1 MGGGLM
7 QLVAYGAQDIYL
19 TGNPQITFFKV
30 VYRRHTNFS
39 MESIEQTWNGDPL
52 CGRATATIS
61 RNGDLVHKLYL
72 QQTLSV
78 RYTKE
83 ALEQSISDI
92 IGERCDISNPNMKN
106 GGSFVFNPA
115 HTGINNIEVE
125 IGGQMI
131 DRQSGK
137 WMEVISQLTEP
148 NSAGILGIV
157 GPNTGTRFQN
167 MARGGGVVV
176 TGLGSVVDKIGSG
189 DSLAFETFLDEF
201 DTDPTSII
209 EQLFKYNGET
219 EAITKF
225 DAYVPLRFWFCNNA
239 GLALPL
245 IALQYHEV
253 RVILSMKEQ
262 AVNESSLCFGSNI
275 KYECNRL
282 FADYIYLDTDERRRF
297 AQVSHEYLIEQ
308 VQYQQFLNTGGDL
321 NLNFNHPV
329 KEIIWTGGQNDRTG
343 LFGRLPGSST
353 DFLENDYYRKDCA
366 PGANTKYHLELNG
379 HQRMSARPLEYYTK
393 QQVYDYHT
401 GTPVGS
407 GDSYFLNGECGLA
420 YNGSNSGSGG
430 GTTEGVGVFLRLNL
444 NHLMNLQNGTTLTND
459 NKDITKLSYIVDGP
473 DPSASSV
480 LCNGSTVYYKVKTF
494 DQVKLES
501 VTLFGDQTAGTCKR
515 VYEQRE
521 SDRFF
526 LDEYGPIY
534 SSSKISDMNASVGDT
549 INISETHYINGGC
562 CNISFES
569 HPINVNDS
577 VLKSYY
583 SEFSQ
588 SSWLTYKPTT
598 YNENVTTGAGT
609 AYDSFRSARWPA
621 QLKEGDS
628 DIPILDG
635 NGYTSVSNQFYQY
648 KTETTEMVN
657 SGDINDSLYSCY
669 NCSESGSM
677 SSNVWWVDTPLFPNN
692 NRTAHN
698 LKSGTD
704 KIVPKNNYNNYYPLK
719 EGDKSKFE
727 YEAYTEE
734 QIENGSG
741 NKGLYI
747 STLLPLKDDYWCKSS
762 LSVSKAISCSD
773 ILPGVNQLEPIILW
787 ECYDSS
793 GSNTDKINPETTNA
807 SCNIGFWNFEDQ
819 STYFKSGYRLT
830 NKACAR
836 IATHFVSMVEMELIS
851 IANKAFE
858 NKLWLADDR
867 FFEFTNAS
875 NQYGQVGITK
885 DTWHEVLD
893 TDNYPSLNSLK
904 ICNCSSGSG
913 LGALAE
919 RLGITRI
926 NSSGNSGGS
935 PQYVTLTDLNSDPQW
950 VGSNIV
956 DEKWDDI
963 KGSECKVSWGKF
975 IDIPEKYSYFGW
987 PVFEGVSGTSFT
999 ENCSETHPYPIYK
1012 NGAKYSLYQDMVS
1025 KLKEVCLENKEPT
1038 DDVTASG
1045 YPCPKDDDF
1054 KNNFDD
1060 VDDFNNMIKTK
1071 DMTLNSYPE
1080 TNPVNGL
1087 GRLLRPEAIST
1098 QLPTSGGDTVYK
1110 TIIHNAT
1117 VGQGSTDAI
1126 AVYSFSLRPEEHQ
1139 PSGTCNFS
1147 RIDNARLVI
1156 EGSPNIQVGGK
1167 IDCCCDQYDVYAIN
1181 YNVLRIMSGMGGLA
1195 YSN

>member
-1 MGGGLM
+1 M

-807 SCNIGFWNFEDQ
+807 SCDIEYWDFVDQ
-819 STYFKSGYRLT
+819 PTYFTSGYRLT

-999 ENCSETHPYPIYK
+999 ENCSETHPHIIYK
-1012 NGAKYSLYQDMVS
+1012 NGAKYSLYQDMVT
-1025 KLKEVCLENKEPT
+1025 KLKEVCLENQ
-1038 DDVTASG
+1038 DDLSGSASG
-1045 YPCPKDDDF
+1045 YPCLTDNDF
-1054 KNNFDD
+1054 QNNFDD
-1060 VDDFNNMIKTK
+1060 VDDFNTMIKNK
-1071 DMTLNSYPE
+1071 DMTIGGYPE
-1080 TNPVNGL
+1080 INPVYGK
-1087 GRLLRPEAIST
+1087 GRLLRPEAILT